1 MIFHYFRVFCWI
13 NLRLEIEHFS
23 SVSLTR
29 KVWEYV
35 SHASDRLNIGIYIAS
50 QTSLRPHQVKSG
62 RFVRVYIVVF
72 IPCSLSSAHQVKSG
86 RFVKIYI
93 MVFIP
98 CPYSRLTKIHAR
110 PSRIFWLLKKLDSS
124 LTIICLNN
132 YTYITLVLL
141 NSTAG
146 ILKIMKIKITLWIF
160 LQSLSAKFCTSTF
173 LKNVLKIWILYKK
186 KT

>member
-110 PSRIFWLLKKLDSS
+110 PSRIFWLLKKTRFLFDDNLLKQLHVHHFSVVKFYRWNFE
-124 LTIICLNN
+124 NN
-132 YTYITLVLL
+132 E
-141 NSTAG
+141 N
-146 ILKIMKIKITLWIF
+146 
-160 LQSLSAKFCTSTF
+160 
-173 LKNVLKIWILYKK
+173 
-186 KT
+186 